1 MIRSDEFLFLECYLT
16 IEEDDLHD
24 IKEALNPVV
33 AQWRDIGTGLGIR
46 YGRLQEIERG
56 NPHNL
61 PRCLEEMLTTWLTR
75 DYNVERF
82 GKPTRQKLI
91 EVIANPAAGKHP
103 ALALKFAKKH
113 LSRRK

>member
-1 MIRSDEFLFLECYLT
+1 MIRSDEFLFPECYLT
-16 IEEDDLHD
+16 IEEDDLLD
-24 IKEALNPVV
+24 IKGALDPVV
-33 AQWRDIGTGLGIR
+33 AKWRDIGTGLGISQ
-46 YGRLQEIERG
+46 GRLQVIEG
-56 NPHNL
+56 ENPRNL
-61 PRCLEEMLTTWLTR
+61 RRCLEEMLTTWLTR

-82 GKPTRQKLI
+82 GKPTRQKLA